1 MFLWY
6 DICILKN
13 KILNMNRIDNFLL
26 LSLVLTSF
34 VCDLKSQ
41 VVASDDV
48 YLCEGEQGNVEV
60 ILSAT
65 SFAVDLNDSNIY
77 TDDIFGSVIDLGFDF
92 VFYGNTYNQVVLAS
106 NNYLSFNTFNA
117 GNYSDWTIDAA
128 IPTNLEPETQNS
140 ILCPWQDIYPGANG
154 NGTIQYATTGEAPN
168 RVFIASFCGIPM
180 FSCTDI
186 CYSSQIKLFEGS
198 NIIETHIAQK
208 VLCTT
213 WNEGAAVHG
222 LHNIDGTI
230 AHVVTGLD
238 GIVRNFP
245 NQWTCENDAWRFTPN
260 GNDDYVI
267 ENMEFAPA
275 VAGTDIIWQDEFG
288 NQIGT
293 GGQITVIPG
302 GNVTYT
308 AGASLCGDAGD
319 WCGFEGG
326 IEGDDVS
333 IFFEELNLSGN
344 GNDVSCFELN
354 NGTIEVFAPYEGNWI
369 YNLYDSNST
378 LILSENSSNEEF
390 IFQNL
395 NPGEYFIDI
404 QEESSLCIS
413 SEINISINQPAQ
425 IISSDLTSDVSCFGG
440 SDGLIEITIEGGISP
455 YTTYLYNANQ
465 ENISTESGDLI
476 SFNNLESGDYYY
488 SVLDSN
494 GCLITGDEIIFNINQ
509 PNEIIIELNETG
521 GVSCN
526 NSEDGFIDITVSG
539 GNPNYSYVWVNPM
552 GDSFNTED
560 LQNVSGGNYSLTLT
574 DQNGCEEL
582 FSIEINENEAVSFDV
597 DFEDCNVND
606 IEISINASGGIPNYL
621 YSLSYDNNIVDSN
634 TNGNFEGLEAGE
646 YLVSVNDSNNC
657 ESESYISLNSSPLA
671 NFETDEFEF
680 SLSNEP
686 TEFIDLSIDN
696 NIISWSWDFG
706 DGNNSN
712 QQNPTNQYLQPGVY
726 FVTLEVVDIFGCS
739 DVITKEL
746 RVLQDYYSY
755 TPNIFTPNND
765 GMNDTFSPSLMN
777 IDYESYSL
785 TIFDRWGNELFKTNK
800 YEEGWDGK
808 QINGEMLPSDIYSY
822 KVVYKTNMGIEKKEL
837 GKIIMAK

>member
-1 MFLWY
+1 
-6 DICILKN
+6 
-13 KILNMNRIDNFLL
+13 MNRIDNFLL
-26 LSLVLTSF
+26 LSLVLTLF

-41 VVASDDV
+41 VIASDDV

-395 NPGEYFIDI
+395 SPGEYFIDI
-404 QEESSLCIS
+404 QEESSLCVS

-686 TEFIDLSIDN
+686 TEFTDLSIDN

>member
-1 MFLWY
+1 
-6 DICILKN
+6 
-13 KILNMNRIDNFLL
+13 MNRIDNFLL
-26 LSLVLTSF
+26 LSLVLTLF

-395 NPGEYFIDI
+395 SPGEYFIDI
-404 QEESSLCIS
+404 QEESSLCVS

-552 GDSFNTED
+552 GDSLNTED

-606 IEISINASGGIPNYL
+606 IEISINASGGIPNYF

-686 TEFIDLSIDN
+686 TEFTDLSIDN

>member
-1 MFLWY
+1 M
-6 DICILKN
+6 N
-13 KILNMNRIDNFLL
+13 KINNFFLPF
-26 LSLVLTSF
+26 LVLTLF
-34 VCDLKSQ
+34 ICDLKSQ

-60 ILSAT
+60 VLSAT

-117 GNYSDWTIDAA
+117 GGYSDWTIDAA

-140 ILCPWQDIYPGANG
+140 ILCPWQDIFPGANG

-238 GIVRNFP
+238 GIERNFP

-267 ENMEFAPA
+267 ENMDFAPA
-275 VAGTDIIWQDEFG
+275 VAGTDITWQDEFG

-293 GGQITVIPG
+293 GGEITVIPG

-326 IEGDDVS
+326 IEGDDVN

-344 GNDVSCFELN
+344 GNDVSCFNLN

-369 YNLYDSNST
+369 YNLYDSNSS

-413 SEINISINQPAQ
+413 TEINISINQPAQ
-425 IISSDLTSDVSCFGG
+425 IISNDLTSNVSCFGG
-440 SDGLIEITIEGGISP
+440 NDGLIEITIEGGISP

-494 GCLITGDEIIFNINQ
+494 GCLISGDEIIFNINQ
-509 PNEIIIELNETG
+509 PSEIIVELNETG

-539 GNPNYSYVWVNPM
+539 GNPDYSYVWVNPL
-552 GDSFNTED
+552 GDFFNSED

-574 DQNGCEEL
+574 DQNGCEKL

-597 DFEDCNVND
+597 DFDDCNAND
-606 IEISINASGGIPNYL
+606 IEITINASGGIPNYS

-657 ESESYISLNSSPLA
+657 VSESYISLNSSPLA
-671 NFETDEFEF
+671 DFEIDEFEF

-686 TEFIDLSIDN
+686 TEFIDLSMDN

-739 DVITKEL
+739 DLITKEL

-785 TIFDRWGNELFKTNK
+785 TIFDRWGNELFKTSK

-808 QINGEMLPSDIYSY
+808 KINGEMLPPDIYSY
-822 KVVYKTNMGIEKKEL
+822 VVVYKTNMGTEKKEL

>member
-1 MFLWY
+1 
-6 DICILKN
+6 
-13 KILNMNRIDNFLL
+13 MNRIDNFLL
-26 LSLVLTSF
+26 LSLVLTLF

-395 NPGEYFIDI
+395 SPGEYFIDI
-404 QEESSLCIS
+404 QEESSLCVS

-606 IEISINASGGIPNYL
+606 IEISINASGGIPNYF

-686 TEFIDLSIDN
+686 TEFTDLSIDN

-726 FVTLEVVDIFGCS
+726 FVTLEVIDIFGCS

>member
-1 MFLWY
+1 
-6 DICILKN
+6 
-13 KILNMNRIDNFLL
+13 MNRIDNFLL

-41 VVASDDV
+41 VIASDDV

-344 GNDVSCFELN
+344 SNDVSCFELN

-509 PNEIIIELNETG
+509 PNEIIVELNETG

-539 GNPNYSYVWVNPM
+539 GNPNYSYVWVNPL

-597 DFEDCNVND
+597 DFEDCNTNG
-606 IEISINASGGIPNYL
+606 IEISINASGGIPNYN

-657 ESESYISLNSSPLA
+657 VSESYISLNSSPLA

-680 SLSNEP
+680 SISNEP
-686 TEFIDLSIDN
+686 TEFTDLSIDN

-765 GMNDTFSPSLMN
+765 GMNDIFSPSLMN

-785 TIFDRWGNELFKTNK
+785 TIFDRWGNELFKTDK
-800 YEEGWDGK
+800 YEEGWNGK

>member
-1 MFLWY
+1 
-6 DICILKN
+6 
-13 KILNMNRIDNFLL
+13 MNRIDNFLL

-41 VVASDDV
+41 VIASDDV

-344 GNDVSCFELN
+344 SNDVSCFELN

-509 PNEIIIELNETG
+509 PNEIIVELNETG

-539 GNPNYSYVWVNPM
+539 GNPNYSYVWVNPL

-597 DFEDCNVND
+597 DFEDCNTNG
-606 IEISINASGGIPNYL
+606 IEISINASGGIPNYN

-657 ESESYISLNSSPLA
+657 VSESYISLNSSPLA

-680 SLSNEP
+680 SISNEP
-686 TEFIDLSIDN
+686 TEFTDLSIDN

-765 GMNDTFSPSLMN
+765 GMNDIFSPSFMN

-785 TIFDRWGNELFKTNK
+785 TIFDRWGNELFKTDK
-800 YEEGWDGK
+800 YEEGWNGK

>member
-1 MFLWY
+1 
-6 DICILKN
+6 
-13 KILNMNRIDNFLL
+13 MNRIDNFLL

-260 GNDDYVI
+260 GNDDYII

-413 SEINISINQPAQ
+413 SEINISIDQPAQ

-509 PNEIIIELNETG
+509 PNEIIVELNETG

-539 GNPNYSYVWVNPM
+539 GNPNYSYVWVNSL

-582 FSIEINENEAVSFDV
+582 FSIEINENEALSFDV
-597 DFEDCNVND
+597 DFEDCNAND
-606 IEISINASGGIPNYL
+606 IEISINASG
-621 YSLSYDNNIVDSN
+621 
-634 TNGNFEGLEAGE
+634 
-646 YLVSVNDSNNC
+646 
-657 ESESYISLNSSPLA
+657 ES
-671 NFETDEFEF
+671 
-680 SLSNEP
+680 
-686 TEFIDLSIDN
+686 
-696 NIISWSWDFG
+696 
-706 DGNNSN
+706 
-712 QQNPTNQYLQPGVY
+712 
-726 FVTLEVVDIFGCS
+726 
-739 DVITKEL
+739 
-746 RVLQDYYSY
+746 
-755 TPNIFTPNND
+755 
-765 GMNDTFSPSLMN
+765 
-777 IDYESYSL
+777 
-785 TIFDRWGNELFKTNK
+785 
-800 YEEGWDGK
+800 
-808 QINGEMLPSDIYSY
+808 
-822 KVVYKTNMGIEKKEL
+822 
-837 GKIIMAK
+837 

>member
-1 MFLWY
+1 
-6 DICILKN
+6 
-13 KILNMNRIDNFLL
+13 MNRIDNFLL
-26 LSLVLTSF
+26 LSLVLTLF

-395 NPGEYFIDI
+395 SPGEYFIDI
-404 QEESSLCIS
+404 QEESSLCVS

-606 IEISINASGGIPNYL
+606 IEISINASGGIPNYF

-686 TEFIDLSIDN
+686 TEFTDLSIDN

>member
-1 MFLWY
+1 
-6 DICILKN
+6 
-13 KILNMNRIDNFLL
+13 
-26 LSLVLTSF
+26 
-34 VCDLKSQ
+34 
-41 VVASDDV
+41 
-48 YLCEGEQGNVEV
+48 
-60 ILSAT
+60 
-65 SFAVDLNDSNIY
+65 
-77 TDDIFGSVIDLGFDF
+77 
-92 VFYGNTYNQVVLAS
+92 
-106 NNYLSFNTFNA
+106 
-117 GNYSDWTIDAA
+117 
-128 IPTNLEPETQNS
+128 
-140 ILCPWQDIYPGANG
+140 
-154 NGTIQYATTGEAPN
+154 
-168 RVFIASFCGIPM
+168 M

-238 GIVRNFP
+238 GIERNFP

-293 GGQITVIPG
+293 GGEITVIPG

-326 IEGDDVS
+326 IEGDDVN

-344 GNDVSCFELN
+344 GNDVSCFNLN

-369 YNLYDSNST
+369 YNLYDSNSN

-413 SEINISINQPAQ
+413 SEINISINEPAP
-425 IISSDLTSDVSCFGG
+425 IISNGLTSNVSCFGG
-440 SDGLIEITIEGGISP
+440 NDGLIEITIEGGISP

-476 SFNNLESGDYYY
+476 SFNNLQSGDYYY

-494 GCLITGDEIIFNINQ
+494 GCLISGDEIIFNINQ
-509 PNEIIIELNETG
+509 PNEIIVELNETG

-539 GNPNYSYVWVNPM
+539 GNPDYSYVWVNPM
-552 GDSFNTED
+552 GDFFNTED

-597 DFEDCNVND
+597 DFDDCNANN
-606 IEISINASGGIPNYL
+606 IEITINASGGIPNYS

-657 ESESYISLNSSPLA
+657 ISESYISLNSSPIA
-671 NFETDEFEF
+671 DFETDEFEF

-686 TEFIDLSIDN
+686 TEFTDLSMDN
-696 NIISWSWDFG
+696 NITSWSWDFG

-726 FVTLEVVDIFGCS
+726 FVTLEVVDIFGCN
-739 DVITKEL
+739 DLITKEL

-785 TIFDRWGNELFKTNK
+785 TIYDRWGNELFKTIK
-800 YEEGWDGK
+800 YEEGWNGK

-822 KVVYKTNMGIEKKEL
+822 KVVYKTNMGIEKKN
-837 GKIIMAK
+837 

>member
-6 DICILKN
+6 DICILKY

-26 LSLVLTSF
+26 LSLVLTLF

-395 NPGEYFIDI
+395 SPGEYFIDI

-425 IISSDLTSDVSCFGG
+425 IISNDLTSDVSCFGG

-509 PNEIIIELNETG
+509 PNEIIVELNETG

-539 GNPNYSYVWVNPM
+539 GNPDYSYVWVNPF

-574 DQNGCEEL
+574 DQNGCQEL

-597 DFEDCNVND
+597 DFDDCNAND
-606 IEISINASGGIPNYL
+606 IEITINASGGIPNYN

-686 TEFIDLSIDN
+686 TEFTDLSIDN

>member
-1 MFLWY
+1 
-6 DICILKN
+6 
-13 KILNMNRIDNFLL
+13 MNRIDNFLL
-26 LSLVLTSF
+26 LSLVLTLF

-395 NPGEYFIDI
+395 SPGEYFIDI

-425 IISSDLTSDVSCFGG
+425 IISNDLTSDVSCFGG

-509 PNEIIIELNETG
+509 PNEIIVELNETG

-539 GNPNYSYVWVNPM
+539 GNPDYTYVWVNPF

-597 DFEDCNVND
+597 DFDDCNAND
-606 IEISINASGGIPNYL
+606 IEITINASGGIPNYN

-686 TEFIDLSIDN
+686 TEFTDLSIDN

>member
-1 MFLWY
+1 
-6 DICILKN
+6 
-13 KILNMNRIDNFLL
+13 MNRIDNFLL
-26 LSLVLTSF
+26 LSLVLTLF

-395 NPGEYFIDI
+395 SPGEYFIDI
-404 QEESSLCIS
+404 QEESSLCVS

-509 PNEIIIELNETG
+509 PNEIIVELNETG

-606 IEISINASGGIPNYL
+606 IEISINASGGIPNYF

-686 TEFIDLSIDN
+686 TEFTDLSIDN

-726 FVTLEVVDIFGCS
+726 FITLEVVDIFGCS

>member
-1 MFLWY
+1 
-6 DICILKN
+6 
-13 KILNMNRIDNFLL
+13 MNRIDNFLL
-26 LSLVLTSF
+26 LSLVLTLF

-395 NPGEYFIDI
+395 SPGEYFIDI
-404 QEESSLCIS
+404 QEESSLCVS

-606 IEISINASGGIPNYL
+606 IEISINASGGIPNYF

-686 TEFIDLSIDN
+686 TEFTDLSIDN

-726 FVTLEVVDIFGCS
+726 FITLEVVDIFGCS

>member
-1 MFLWY
+1 VFLWY
-6 DICILKN
+6 DICTLNN
-13 KILNMNRIDNFLL
+13 KILKMNRINKLFLF
-26 LSLVLTSF
+26 LVLTLL
-34 VCDLKSQ
+34 VYDLKSQ
-41 VVASDDV
+41 VVASEDV

-60 ILSAT
+60 NLSAT

-92 VFYGNTYNQVVLAS
+92 IFYGNSYNQVVLAS
-106 NNYLSFNTFNA
+106 NNYLSFNIFNA

-180 FSCTDI
+180 FSCTNI

-260 GNDDYVI
+260 GNDDYII
-267 ENMEFAPA
+267 ESMDFAPA

-293 GGQITVIPG
+293 GGQITVVPG

-369 YNLYDSNST
+369 YNLYDSNSN

-413 SEINISINQPAQ
+413 SEINVSINQPSQ
-425 IISSDLTSDVSCFGG
+425 IISNNITSDVSCFGG
-440 SDGLIEITIEGGISP
+440 SNGLIEISIEGGISP
-455 YTTYLYNANQ
+455 YTTYLYNASQ
-465 ENISTESGDLI
+465 ENISIESGDLI
-476 SFNNLESGDYYY
+476 SFNNLEFGDYYY
-488 SVLDSN
+488 SILDSN
-494 GCLITGDEIIFNINQ
+494 GCLISGDEITFNINQ
-509 PNEIIIELNETG
+509 PNEIIVELNETG

-526 NSEDGFIDITVSG
+526 NSEDGFIDINVSG
-539 GNPNYSYVWVNPM
+539 GIPDYSYVWVNPL
-552 GDSFNTED
+552 GGSFNTED

-597 DFEDCNVND
+597 DFDDCNTD
-606 IEISINASGGIPNYL
+606 YIEITINASGGIPDYY
-621 YSLSYDNNIVDSN
+621 YSLSHDNNIVDSN

-657 ESESYISLNSSPLA
+657 VSESYISLNSSPIA
-671 NFETDEFEF
+671 DFETDEFEF

-686 TEFIDLSIDN
+686 TEFTDLSNDN
-696 NIISWSWDFG
+696 NIISWSWNFG

-726 FVTLEVVDIFGCS
+726 FVTLEIVDIFGCS

-777 IDYESYSL
+777 INYESYSL

>member
-1 MFLWY
+1 
-6 DICILKN
+6 
-13 KILNMNRIDNFLL
+13 MNRIDNFLL
-26 LSLVLTSF
+26 LSLVLTLF

-260 GNDDYVI
+260 GNDDYII

-395 NPGEYFIDI
+395 SPGEYFIDI
-404 QEESSLCIS
+404 QEESSLCVS

-606 IEISINASGGIPNYL
+606 IEISINASGGIPNYF

-686 TEFIDLSIDN
+686 TEFTDLSIDN

>member
-1 MFLWY
+1 
-6 DICILKN
+6 
-13 KILNMNRIDNFLL
+13 MNPALDPH
-26 LSLVLTSF
+26 
-34 VCDLKSQ
+34 
-41 VVASDDV
+41 
-48 YLCEGEQGNVEV
+48 
-60 ILSAT
+60 
-65 SFAVDLNDSNIY
+65 
-77 TDDIFGSVIDLGFDF
+77 IFGSVIDLGFDF

-344 GNDVSCFELN
+344 GNDLSCFELN

-395 NPGEYFIDI
+395 SPGEYFIDI

-425 IISSDLTSDVSCFGG
+425 IISNDLTSDVSCFGG
-440 SDGLIEITIEGGISP
+440 NDGLIEITIEGGISP

-509 PNEIIIELNETG
+509 PNEIIVELNETG

-539 GNPNYSYVWVNPM
+539 GNPDYSYVWVNPF

-597 DFEDCNVND
+597 DFDDCNAND
-606 IEISINASGGIPNYL
+606 IEITINASGGIPNYN

-657 ESESYISLNSSPLA
+657 ESESYI
-671 NFETDEFEF
+671 
-680 SLSNEP
+680 
-686 TEFIDLSIDN
+686 
-696 NIISWSWDFG
+696 
-706 DGNNSN
+706 
-712 QQNPTNQYLQPGVY
+712 
-726 FVTLEVVDIFGCS
+726 
-739 DVITKEL
+739 
-746 RVLQDYYSY
+746 
-755 TPNIFTPNND
+755 
-765 GMNDTFSPSLMN
+765 
-777 IDYESYSL
+777 
-785 TIFDRWGNELFKTNK
+785 
-800 YEEGWDGK
+800 
-808 QINGEMLPSDIYSY
+808 
-822 KVVYKTNMGIEKKEL
+822 
-837 GKIIMAK
+837 